1 MKQYLKMGDEFT
13 SEVRCEDGMLV
24 TDDTYYADIHSDG
37 DLICH
42 AINSHD
48 ELVEMNKELM
58 SELKAMAN
66 AYVNLMES
74 GKDRIERLGG
84 DCDEVAYMAAHDAN
98 LVHACSV
105 IGKYDGGVA

>member
-24 TDDTYYADIHSDG
+24 TDGTYYADIHSDG

-48 ELVEMNKELM
+48 ELVEMNKELLAAL
-58 SELKAMAN
+58 ELAREYLNHPGGA
-66 AYVNLMES
+66 S
-74 GKDRIERLGG
+74 GSAWFKLNDMVI
-84 DCDEVAYMAAHDAN
+84 
-98 LVHACSV
+98 SV
-105 IGKYDGGVA
+105 ITKAKGGAA